1 KRVKTTTD
9 RGIMLIVI
17 SDIHLAESQTNRLG
31 NLLFNRNLPA
41 IVYRNYFQ
49 EIAFSAEQNGVKKVD
64 LVLAGD
70 IFEMNRTGLWLQD
83 NLRPYLRNE
92 KIQTGSNEEQRIL
105 DILDAIAEDE
115 RVSETLEVF
124 RALPS
129 MFGMLIQVHYIPG
142 NHDRLVNSSQAIREK
157 ARIFLGLEPNND
169 LFPNIYEYH
178 TENGP
183 LALVRH
189 GHEYDPVNFGMDVTA
204 LEEIP
209 MYLPQS
215 VYERPVLGN
224 ISTVEIA
231 TKLPI
236 IFKMHYTA
244 NKILRDENLRSL
256 YQRLIEFDD
265 VRPSS
270 ALLNFLFST
279 PGIKK
284 KETWRI
290 LEPVFVK
297 IIRDIAESPY
307 LVKKLEET
315 ANLNLAQSELIKG
328 VLNLDIWHDGIP
340 YWVIKRLMKSVSK
353 NIRLDRVE
361 YYVIKEKYIK
371 EHGSGI
377 RCVITGHTHSPEVEL
392 LTQKEGIQK
401 YYINSGTWRSRIPS
415 TPDLKEFDRLRSMT
429 KVFIFG
435 SEERDSE
442 FERKNGWSF
451 DFSTKLGYRFDY
463 GD

>member
-1 KRVKTTTD
+1 
-9 RGIMLIVI
+9 MLIVI
-17 SDIHLAESQTNRLG
+17 SDIHLAESQTNCLG
-31 NLLFNRNLPA
+31 NLSYNRNLPA
-41 IVYRNYFQ
+41 IVYRNYFR
-49 EIAFSAEQNGVKKVD
+49 EVALTAKQNGVKKAE

-70 IFEMNRTGLWLQD
+70 IFEINRTGFWLQD
-83 NLRPYLRNE
+83 NLRPYLRNDE
-92 KIQTGSNEEQRIL
+92 IQTGSDEERRIL

-129 MFGMLIQVHYIPG
+129 MFEMPIQMHYIPG

-157 ARIFLGLEPNND
+157 ARTFLGLESNNN

-189 GHEYDPVNFGMDVTA
+189 GHEYDPVNFGMDVTT

-215 VYERPVLGN
+215 VYECPALGN

-236 IFKMHYTA
+236 IFKMYYTE

-290 LEPVFVK
+290 LEPVFIK

-307 LVKKLEET
+307 LVKRLAET
-315 ANLNLAQSELIKG
+315 ADLNLAQSELIKG
-328 VLNLDIWHDGIP
+328 VLNLDIWHNGIP
-340 YWVIKRLMKSVSK
+340 YWVIKRLMRSVSK
-353 NIRLDRVE
+353 NIKLDRVE
-361 YYVIKEKYIK
+361 QFAIKEKCIK

-392 LTQKEGIQK
+392 LTAKDGIQK
-401 YYINSGTWRSRIPS
+401 YYINSGTWRNQIPS
-415 TPDLKEFDRLRSMT
+415 TPDLKKFGRLRSMT

-435 SEERDSE
+435 SEECDSE
-442 FERKNGWSF
+442 FEWKNGWSF
-451 DFSTKLGYRFDY
+451 DFSTKLGYGSDY
-463 GD
+463 GY